1 MVADGRKAEK
11 RVSPPG
17 QFDFSQTMSST
28 KMGGATA
35 ALFRQAATSLQ
46 PCTCSA
52 AARQFS
58 STAKRTATVLKAEK
72 LDKGNDPLDM
82 TFLQEFGYDDLPA
95 SSHRII
101 EHDREKLHLLRLI
114 QFQLPE
120 IRSSASPMYVD
131 GSLVLRVMLGQRC
144 DVHTTHPPPLRS
156 SNCRQST
163 ILQTQITQL
172 ARKQSLQYL
181 RMQYRQRQG
190 T

>member
-1 MVADGRKAEK
+1 M
-11 RVSPPG
+11 S
-17 QFDFSQTMSST
+17 MSST
-28 KMGGATA
+28 KLGGATA
-35 ALFRQAATSLQ
+35 TLFRQAATSLQ
-46 PCTCSA
+46 PCTCSSA

-58 STAKRTATVLKAEK
+58 SSAKRTATVLKAEK

-101 EHDREKLHLLRLI
+101 ENDREKLHLLRLI

-120 IRSSASPMYVD
+120 IRSSASAICVD
-131 GSLVLRVMLGQRC
+131 DMPSLIVLLGQRC
-144 DVHTTHPPPLRS
+144 DVLTTHPLPLNS

-163 ILQTQITQL
+163 ILQTQIIQL

-181 RMQYRQRQG
+181 RTRYNQG
-190 T
+190 LAT